1 MFLKKNFPQ
10 FCLIFSILLLVYII
24 YRSEIFW
31 EGTRS
36 NYYSSYYFLSSVFII
51 FSIITFFL
59 NEKLNKYLLIIIFSI
74 TLSFYSFE
82 AYLNYQFF
90 KKYRIYKSEI
100 GINYDVRSKLEIYN
114 DLNKTNN
121 YVVDIGGK
129 YYFSME
135 KKENLLPLSGISN
148 SKTIHC
154 NENGYYSIYDSV
166 RYGFNNPNESWDED
180 NIEYLIVG
188 DSFVHGNC
196 VNRPNDIS
204 SVLRNLSNKTVLNL
218 GYEHHRGPLLE
229 YASLREYLTPS
240 IKKIIWVY
248 FEGNDLI
255 DLKNELNS
263 KILRNYMDDLEFSQN
278 LKSKQN
284 KINKIARKIIE
295 SKKIH
300 KKEHN
305 RFLKSIKLYNTR
317 TLLKQITSPKSQP
330 LLQPEFKE
338 ILKLTNELAL
348 KNNAKLFF
356 IYLPEYERFKTNYDN
371 KNYISVKKII
381 NELNITFIDINYEVF
396 EKELDPLKLFPF
408 SMPGH
413 YNVEGYKKVA
423 EKIYELTKN

>member
-1 MFLKKNFPQ
+1 MK
-10 FCLIFSILLLVYII
+10 IFSLII
-24 YRSEIFW
+24 
-31 EGTRS
+31 
-36 NYYSSYYFLSSVFII
+36 
-51 FSIITFFL
+51 
-59 NEKLNKYLLIIIFSI
+59 KHHLLIIIFSI

-154 NENGYYSIYDSV
+154 NENGYYSIYDSD

-188 DSFVHGNC
+188 DSFVQGNC

-240 IKKIIWVY
+240 IKKINRTLKKK
-248 FEGNDLI
+248 ND
-255 DLKNELNS
+255 ELTPFQRMG
-263 KILRNYMDDLEFSQN
+263 KDILLDV
-278 LKSKQN
+278 KQ
-284 KINKIARKIIE
+284 KRKRTATAAAAGGGE
-295 SKKIH
+295 
-300 KKEHN
+300 N
-305 RFLKSIKLYNTR
+305 LYN
-317 TLLKQITSPKSQP
+317 
-330 LLQPEFKE
+330 
-338 ILKLTNELAL
+338 
-348 KNNAKLFF
+348 
-356 IYLPEYERFKTNYDN
+356 
-371 KNYISVKKII
+371 KII
-381 NELNITFIDINYEVF
+381 N
-396 EKELDPLKLFPF
+396 PLTGRKVSIYGKIGKQILR
-408 SMPGH
+408 
-413 YNVEGYKKVA
+413 KKHG
-423 EKIYELTKN
+423 L

>member
-1 MFLKKNFPQ
+1 MFLKKKFPQ

-31 EGTRS
+31 DGTRS
-36 NYYSSYYFLSSVFII
+36 SYYSSYYFLSLVFII

-59 NEKLNKYLLIIIFSI
+59 NEKFNKYLLIIIFSI

-135 KKENLLPLSGISN
+135 KEENLLPLSGISN

-154 NENGYYSIYDSV
+154 NENGYYSIYDSD

-295 SKKIH
+295 SKKIY

-381 NELNITFIDINYEVF
+381 NELNITFVDINYEVF